1 VRKLGESG
9 AQTLFST
16 NYIKLKCKNQGIYQY
31 VVHYD
36 PPIDAQYN
44 RIKLLYQLSNITGP
58 VRLFDGYTLFLPIL
72 LDKVFMRNYYY
83 YILIIYFF

>member
-1 VRKLGESG
+1 MRKLGESG
-9 AQTLFST
+9 AQTEFAT

-72 LDKVFMRNYYY
+72 LEKVTKLSFMY
-83 YILIIYFF
+83 